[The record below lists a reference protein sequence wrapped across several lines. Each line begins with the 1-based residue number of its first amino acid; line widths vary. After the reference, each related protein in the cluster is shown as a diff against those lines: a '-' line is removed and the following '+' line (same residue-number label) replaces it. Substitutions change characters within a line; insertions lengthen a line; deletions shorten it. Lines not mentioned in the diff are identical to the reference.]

1 MDDLRFYVFLPQY
14 FSHIRTMGGNGRLC
28 TETPFTTEKI
38 LASNGAR
45 TRDRKF
51 SRPALNLLSSQS
63 SYVDKEVIFTSY
75 AGWVG
80 ISPCFPVSFNNL
92 LTLLG
97 EQILFSKSWFLLREE
112 NDENIRRSSPEV
124 ESKFGKLCSQKG
136 PHTTLNHRY
145 LGSVIF
151 AF

>member
-1 MDDLRFYVFLPQY
+1 MDDLRFYFFLPQY

-28 TETPFTTEKI
+28 TETLFTIEKI
-38 LASNGAR
+38 LASSGAR

-63 SYVDKEVIFTSY
+63 SYVYKEVIFTSY

-80 ISPCFPVSFNNL
+80 TSFFPSV
-92 LTLLG
+92 LTIYRLLG
-97 EQILFSKSWFLLREE
+97 EQILFFKSWFLLREE